1 MKTLWDPGS
10 TISLIT
16 FQMAQQLELKAQAR
30 VRLDLVVV
38 GAEKEII
45 TSYKYKVM
53 LHDAKHRTVS
63 IDVYGIDK
71 ISSEIASIEIKSVQA
86 LFPNV
91 LLDNLKRPSSGHKDC
106 LIGYN

>member
-38 GAEKEII
+38 GSEKEVI

-53 LHDAKHRTVS
+53 LHDTKHSIVS
-63 IDVYGIDK
+63 INI
-71 ISSEIASIEIKSVQA
+71 
-86 LFPNV
+86 
-91 LLDNLKRPSSGHKDC
+91 
-106 LIGYN
+106 